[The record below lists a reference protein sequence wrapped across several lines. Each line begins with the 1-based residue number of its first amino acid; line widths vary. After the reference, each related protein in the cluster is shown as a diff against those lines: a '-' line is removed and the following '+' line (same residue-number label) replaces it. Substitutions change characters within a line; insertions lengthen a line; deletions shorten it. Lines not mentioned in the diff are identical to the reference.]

1 MCSSRSVLLA
11 LLCASFAAKSLT
23 AAEPASQCSTA
34 EIFNNVNSLLAKR
47 DYRAASEQLDSL
59 RSCHNLS
66 DLERFQ
72 TGWLYGR
79 ARSFQKA
86 IDFFQSVPA
95 TVPDRSTHD
104 YALALSQFELA
115 DYRAAA
121 NTLQSAAS
129 TYALDGN
136 AANLLAVAYSKQG
149 LFQQAYAV
157 LHKQV
162 EQQQPADVN
171 TYLNLVTV
179 CADGGDLTRAVE
191 VASAAVERFPN
202 SPDAVAVL
210 GAAYSLQG
218 NFDKA
223 RQTFL
228 VAERLAPQ
236 RADVRFFLALT
247 SYNQSRFL
255 DAIATLET
263 AFKDGIQ
270 DSDLHY
276 LMAECLIKLNKND
289 SSEALNQL
297 NEAIRLWPASVPA
310 RTLRGRLLLDSDQTL
325 AAITDLESAHA
336 ADPAARSTI
345 YVLARAYRKVGRGEQ
360 AASLFAQLHSTSPDI
375 LKEASERRLSDRLTG
390 KSPSP

>member
-1 MCSSRSVLLA
+1 MCSSRSVLLS

-34 EIFNNVNSLLAKR
+34 EVFNNVNSSLAKR

-115 DYRAAA
+115 DYRAAM

-129 TYALDGN
+129 IYTLDGN

-157 LHKQV
+157 LRRQV
-162 EQQQPADVN
+162 EQQPADVN

-191 VASAAVERFPN
+191 VASDAVEHFPN

-210 GAAYSLQG
+210 GAAHSLQG

-223 RQTFL
+223 LQTFL
-228 VAERLAPQ
+228 LAERLAPQ

-247 SYNQSRFL
+247 SYNQSRFP
-255 DAIATLET
+255 DAIATLTT